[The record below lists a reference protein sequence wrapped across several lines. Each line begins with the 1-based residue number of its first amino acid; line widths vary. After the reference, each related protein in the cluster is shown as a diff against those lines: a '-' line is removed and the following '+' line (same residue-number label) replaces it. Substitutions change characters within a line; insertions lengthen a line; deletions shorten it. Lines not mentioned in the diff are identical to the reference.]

1 MPDSADPRRAMN
13 RQADVSVDRQ
23 FCLPGKDAHTHLD
36 ECSSGPRVGCER
48 FLARGGREDGVL
60 RTCKGDKE
68 RVALVVD
75 LPAAV
80 DAERFPNEAMVIGED
95 VGVLAAM
102 RTEKLRRTF
111 NVREQKGRRG

>member
-1 MPDSADPRRAMN
+1 M
-13 RQADVSVDRQ
+13 
-23 FCLPGKDAHTHLD
+23 
-36 ECSSGPRVGCER
+36 GCER
-48 FLARGGREDGVL
+48 LLARGGREDGVL

-80 DAERFPNEAMVIGED
+80 DAERFSNEAMVIGED

-102 RTEKLRRTF
+102 RAEKLRRTF
-111 NVREQKGRRG
+111 YVREQKGRRG